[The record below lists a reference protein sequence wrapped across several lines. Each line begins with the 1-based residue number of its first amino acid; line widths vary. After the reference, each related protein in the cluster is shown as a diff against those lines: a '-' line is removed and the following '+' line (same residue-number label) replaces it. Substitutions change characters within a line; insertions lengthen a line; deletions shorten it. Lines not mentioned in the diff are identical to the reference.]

1 EEEEE
6 GEGEGEEEEEEEEEE
21 ETSEKKKK
29 KNGEV
34 ERSTQRCNPI
44 AAINCSSVDRRS
56 SILECISR
64 ANQPPRVSGRR
75 VESRTT
81 LSSPP
86 SNPSPT
92 PLSPTKVTQMQ
103 DADDRPRTLI
113 PFVPKGMK
121 NPMYIVNHRVI
132 ISDHTL
138 ESHEATTKSLGFDV
152 KGRLVAFISIDSPLR
167 NPGF

>member
-1 EEEEE
+1 MTKYRHRESSSKQQTESQSAAKSLWSSS
-6 GEGEGEEEEEEEEEE
+6 G
-21 ETSEKKKK
+21 KPYH
-29 KNGEV
+29 
-34 ERSTQRCNPI
+34 STR
-44 AAINCSSVDRRS
+44 VY
-56 SILECISR
+56 SR
-64 ANQPPRVSGRR
+64 EIGTHPK
-75 VESRTT
+75 